1 MPAFVRRSQLTAHR
15 HPGAVRWANVR
26 MGLMDISGAT
36 HGHSC
41 SVLQP
46 TWSCPPYLPQKTTK
60 PTERNAPSSLGRDKY
75 CCQRKAEPLTQ
86 RGLSYSQLQTVESP
100 FLIALLA
107 CLGHRLQGLGTFISQ
122 AKVKPHGL
130 GQAQLRPA
138 YLLRIPLFNSIPS
151 PEFDAAVLRQ
161 FQNPQ
166 YLMNIADGE
175 RAHISQASH
184 HNQTTKQQKAIY
196 FYFSMCAHHALDR
209 YARLQCRAAANT
221 SPFHNPCSKWRKGFN
236 KQTISM
242 NSIHSSASIYYA
254 EAKLFKSEDLN
265 KLSGKETVLPLG
277 HKRVPYVAHQLKHGE
292 THQKR
297 QI

>member
-1 MPAFVRRSQLTAHR
+1 MPTFVRRSQLTAHR
-15 HPGAVRWANVR
+15 HPGVVRWANAR
-26 MGLMDISGAT
+26 KRLMYISKAKYE
-36 HGHSC
+36 HSC
-41 SVLQP
+41 SAVQP
-46 TWSCPPYLPQKTTK
+46 TWPFLPYLTQEAIHPA
-60 PTERNAPSSLGRDKY
+60 ERSAPSSLGRDKH
-75 CCQRKAEPLTQ
+75 CGQRTAEPLTQ

-107 CLGHRLQGLGTFISQ
+107 CLGHRLQGLGVLISQ
-122 AKVKPHGL
+122 AKVKHHRL
-130 GQAQLRPA
+130 GQTQLRSA
-138 YLLRIPLFNSIPS
+138 YLLRIPLFVPS
-151 PEFDAAVLRQ
+151 PNPEFDAAVLRQ
-161 FQNPQ
+161 FLKPQ
-166 YLMNIADGE
+166 YLMNIAE
-175 RAHISQASH
+175 KKRAHISQASH

-221 SPFHNPCSKWRKGFN
+221 SPFHNPCRKWRKGFN

>member
-1 MPAFVRRSQLTAHR
+1 MPPFVRIFHLTAH
-15 HPGAVRWANVR
+15 HLPVVVRWANAR
-26 MGLMDISGAT
+26 KRLMYISKAKYE
-36 HGHSC
+36 HSC
-41 SVLQP
+41 SAVQP
-46 TWSCPPYLPQKTTK
+46 TWPFLPYLTQEAIHPA
-60 PTERNAPSSLGRDKY
+60 ERSAPSSLGRDKH
-75 CCQRKAEPLTQ
+75 CGQRTAEPLTQ

-107 CLGHRLQGLGTFISQ
+107 CLGHGLQGLGTFISQ
-122 AKVKPHGL
+122 AKVKPHRL

>member
-1 MPAFVRRSQLTAHR
+1 MPTFVRIFHLTAH
-15 HPGAVRWANVR
+15 HLPVVVRWANAR
-26 MGLMDISGAT
+26 KRLMYISKAKYE
-36 HGHSC
+36 HSC
-41 SVLQP
+41 SAVQP
-46 TWSCPPYLPQKTTK
+46 TWPFLPYLTQEAIHPA
-60 PTERNAPSSLGRDKY
+60 ERSAPSSLGRDKH
-75 CCQRKAEPLTQ
+75 CGQRTAEPLTQ

-107 CLGHRLQGLGTFISQ
+107 CLGHGLQGLGTFISQ
-122 AKVKPHGL
+122 AKVKPHRL

-209 YARLQCRAAANT
+209 YARLQCHAAANT
-221 SPFHNPCSKWRKGFN
+221 SPLHNPCKKWRKGFN

>member
-1 MPAFVRRSQLTAHR
+1 MPPFVRIFHLTAH
-15 HPGAVRWANVR
+15 HLPVVVRWANAR
-26 MGLMDISGAT
+26 KRLMYISKAKYE
-36 HGHSC
+36 HSC
-41 SVLQP
+41 SAVQP
-46 TWSCPPYLPQKTTK
+46 TWPFLPYLTQEAIHPA
-60 PTERNAPSSLGRDKY
+60 ERSAPSSLGRDKH
-75 CCQRKAEPLTQ
+75 CGQRTAEPLTQ

-107 CLGHRLQGLGTFISQ
+107 CLGHGLQGLGTFISQ
-122 AKVKPHGL
+122 AKVKPHRL

-196 FYFSMCAHHALDR
+196 FYFSMCVHHAPDR
-209 YARLQCRAAANT
+209 YARLQCHAAANT
-221 SPFHNPCSKWRKGFN
+221 SPLHNPCKKWRKGFN

>member
-1 MPAFVRRSQLTAHR
+1 MPPFVRIFHLTAH
-15 HPGAVRWANVR
+15 HLPVVVRWANAR
-26 MGLMDISGAT
+26 KRLMYISKAKYE
-36 HGHSC
+36 HSC
-41 SVLQP
+41 SAVQP
-46 TWSCPPYLPQKTTK
+46 TWPFLPYLTQEAIHPA
-60 PTERNAPSSLGRDKY
+60 ERSAPSSLGRDKH
-75 CCQRKAEPLTQ
+75 CGQRTAEPLTQ

-107 CLGHRLQGLGTFISQ
+107 CLGHGLQGLGTFISQ

-196 FYFSMCAHHALDR
+196 FYFSMCVHHAPDR
-209 YARLQCRAAANT
+209 YARLQCHAAANT
-221 SPFHNPCSKWRKGFN
+221 SPLHNPCKKWRKGFN

>member
-1 MPAFVRRSQLTAHR
+1 MPTFVRIFHLTAH
-15 HPGAVRWANVR
+15 HLPVVVRWANAR
-26 MGLMDISGAT
+26 KRLMYISKAKYE
-36 HGHSC
+36 HSC
-41 SVLQP
+41 SAVQP
-46 TWSCPPYLPQKTTK
+46 TWPCLPYLTQEAIQPA
-60 PTERNAPSSLGRDKY
+60 ERSAPSSLGRDKY

-196 FYFSMCAHHALDR
+196 FYFSMCVHHAPDR
-209 YARLQCRAAANT
+209 YARLQCHAAANT
-221 SPFHNPCSKWRKGFN
+221 SPLHNPCKKWRKGFN

>member
-1 MPAFVRRSQLTAHR
+1 MPPFVRIFHLTAH
-15 HPGAVRWANVR
+15 HLPVVVRWANAR
-26 MGLMDISGAT
+26 KRLMYISKAKYE
-36 HGHSC
+36 HSC
-41 SVLQP
+41 SAVQP
-46 TWSCPPYLPQKTTK
+46 TWPFLPYLTQEAIHPA
-60 PTERNAPSSLGRDKY
+60 ERSAPSSLGRDKH
-75 CCQRKAEPLTQ
+75 CGQRTAEPLTQ

-107 CLGHRLQGLGTFISQ
+107 CLGHGLQGLGTFISQ
-122 AKVKPHGL
+122 AKVKPHRL

-196 FYFSMCAHHALDR
+196 FYFSMCAHHAPDR
-209 YARLQCRAAANT
+209 YARLQCHAAANT
-221 SPFHNPCSKWRKGFN
+221 SPLHNPCKKWRKGFN